1 MSGAGLLVNLLFVL
15 VIFLQLVFFFAILA
29 PSEVDEDILRIEE
42 TSDDKELRV
51 DEASK
56 DGGKEEEGEEEEDG
70 RDY

>member
-1 MSGAGLLVNLLFVL
+1 MSGALLLVQLLFVL

-42 TSDDKELRV
+42 TSDDKELGV

>member
-1 MSGAGLLVNLLFVL
+1 MSGAGLLVHLLFVL
-15 VIFLQLVFFFAILA
+15 VIFLQVVFFFAILA

-42 TSDDKELRV
+42 TSEDKELGV

-56 DGGKEEEGEEEEDG
+56 DGGKEEEGEEEEDS